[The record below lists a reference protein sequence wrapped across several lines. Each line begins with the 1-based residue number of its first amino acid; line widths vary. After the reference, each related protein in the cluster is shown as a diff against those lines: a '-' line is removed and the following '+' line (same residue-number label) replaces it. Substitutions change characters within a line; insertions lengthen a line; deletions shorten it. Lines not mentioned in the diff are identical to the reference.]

1 MSDLPNEPFAALKEA
16 ASRHMLRYA
25 GDFAP
30 YFVTRAQGT
39 YLYDEDGRA
48 ILDFCSG
55 QMCATLGHN
64 HPAVVAAVEESCRG
78 VIHLFS
84 GVLAPPVVKLARTLA
99 EMLPAS
105 LCKVALPSTGGESNE
120 VALRLA
126 KLYTGRF
133 EIVALAGSWHGN
145 TAGASS
151 VTYGGGRKGYGPPVP
166 GTMAIPAPNCYRCP
180 IRHCR
185 DACDKT
191 CLEVGFALVDA
202 QSTDAPAAV
211 IAEPVQSSAGI
222 IVPPEGYFRRM
233 KELCE
238 ERGMLLLLDEAQTG
252 LGRLGGNFAFE
263 AMGAVPDVLCLSKT
277 LGGGLPL
284 AATVTSAEIEEACA
298 AKGFLYYTSHISDPL
313 PAAVGLAVLRVLAAE
328 GLCER
333 ARVMGR
339 RLMAGLAQLEE
350 RHAAIGDV
358 RGRGLLVGV
367 ELVKDRETRAPHR
380 KLAAAVLARALE
392 LGLVLNVV
400 RTSGSNT
407 LRLAPPLTISAEE
420 LDSGLAILD
429 QALAECAA

>member
-1 MSDLPNEPFAALKEA
+1 
-16 ASRHMLRYA
+16 
-25 GDFAP
+25 
-30 YFVTRAQGT
+30 
-39 YLYDEDGRA
+39 
-48 ILDFCSG
+48 
-55 QMCATLGHN
+55 
-64 HPAVVAAVEESCRG
+64 
-78 VIHLFS
+78 
-84 GVLAPPVVKLARTLA
+84 
-99 EMLPAS
+99 
-105 LCKVALPSTGGESNE
+105 
-120 VALRLA
+120 
-126 KLYTGRF
+126 
-133 EIVALAGSWHGN
+133 
-145 TAGASS
+145 
-151 VTYGGGRKGYGPPVP
+151 
-166 GTMAIPAPNCYRCP
+166 
-180 IRHCR
+180 
-185 DACDKT
+185 
-191 CLEVGFALVDA
+191 
-202 QSTDAPAAV
+202 
-211 IAEPVQSSAGI
+211 
-222 IVPPEGYFRRM
+222 
-233 KELCE
+233 
-238 ERGMLLLLDEAQTG
+238 MLLLLDEAQTG